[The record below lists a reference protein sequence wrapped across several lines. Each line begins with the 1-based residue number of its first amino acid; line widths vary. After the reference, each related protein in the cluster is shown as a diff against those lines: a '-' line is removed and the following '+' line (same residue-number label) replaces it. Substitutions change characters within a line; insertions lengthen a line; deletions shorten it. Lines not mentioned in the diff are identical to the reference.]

1 MPLRGG
7 WSTGIRLDISGET
20 NVGTDAQAVSP
31 GYFATMGIPLLQGRL
46 LTAGDRDGQPLVVVV
61 NREFVRRFL
70 PNVDP
75 IGRRL
80 RWDEWVTI
88 VGVVSDIRRS
98 GKEQPVRPGIYV
110 PAEQS
115 TASPVTLSD
124 FAVRAS
130 GDPRRLVSAIQAQV
144 WELDRNQPVTG
155 VQTLAEMVSVS
166 VSQRRFETLLLLAFA
181 AVAVGLAVIGVFGVL
196 SYTVS
201 QRTPEWGVRIALGAA
216 PSSILR
222 LVIRQAG
229 WLVAAGVSLG
239 LCGAFALTRFLES
252 MLFEVHRNDAA
263 TYLACVALVAVVAI
277 AASLIPARRGSK
289 VDPMVA
295 LRYE

>member
-1 MPLRGG
+1 
-7 WSTGIRLDISGET
+7 
-20 NVGTDAQAVSP
+20 
-31 GYFATMGIPLLQGRL
+31 
-46 LTAGDRDGQPLVVVV
+46 
-61 NREFVRRFL
+61 
-70 PNVDP
+70 
-75 IGRRL
+75 
-80 RWDEWVTI
+80 
-88 VGVVSDIRRS
+88 
-98 GKEQPVRPGIYV
+98 
-110 PAEQS
+110 
-115 TASPVTLSD
+115 
-124 FAVRAS
+124 VRAS

-144 WELDRNQPVTG
+144 WELDPNQPVTG
-155 VQTLAEMVSVS
+155 VQTLAEMVSLS
-166 VSQRRFETLLLLAFA
+166 VSQRRFETLLLLVFA

-201 QRTPEWGVRIALGAA
+201 QRTPEWGIRIALGAA

-229 WLVAAGVSLG
+229 WLVAGGVSLG

-252 MLFEVHRNDAA
+252 MLFEVHPNDAA
-263 TYLACVALVAVVAI
+263 TYLACMALLAIVAI